1 MVEFIFK
8 IQTNLQI
15 FMAILWIAFGICI
28 LILSAEYNDTVEKLT
43 NEHRKI
49 LIVISAMLF
58 VAAFIVTNI
67 YVYLY

>member
-1 MVEFIFK
+1 MAEFIFK

-28 LILSAEYNDTVEKLT
+28 LILSTEYNDTVEKLT

>member
-1 MVEFIFK
+1 MTEFIFK

-15 FMAILWIAFGICI
+15 FMATLWIAFGICI
-28 LILSAEYNDTVEKLT
+28 LILSTERNDNVEKLT
-43 NEHRKI
+43 DEHRKI
-49 LIVISAMLF
+49 LVVISAMLF